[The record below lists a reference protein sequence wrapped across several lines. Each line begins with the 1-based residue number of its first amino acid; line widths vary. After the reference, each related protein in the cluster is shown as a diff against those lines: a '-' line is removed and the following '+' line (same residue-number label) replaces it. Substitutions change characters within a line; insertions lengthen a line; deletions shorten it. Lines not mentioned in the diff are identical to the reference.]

1 MISSIN
7 KEIKL
12 NFFKIS
18 GWNYLK
24 GKDEHIWYSGDK
36 NFVFKI
42 IDYLRSVN
50 PDFNKIKKT
59 LLSKN
64 RNSSIV
70 YQRKKLFFCCTDF
83 ARSYP
88 IFFNETENSINIKNS
103 CKDIKY
109 KSSDINKDAIRQ
121 AKLTGYCLNYNTLIT
136 NLKIMK
142 PGEFFIAN
150 NKSVTYDKYFDY
162 HKTFKPKIK
171 NKQQL
176 IKELSIIIDKIAE
189 YFKERY
195 NNKILWMPIS
205 GGFDSR
211 LLVSK
216 FHEKGIKNIKC
227 FSYGLKNNSDALIG
241 KKVCQKLNI
250 PWIFVDIKDSEYQN
264 FYKSLQKKS
273 YDKFCDNLQV
283 IPNYQE
289 FLVIRKLVE
298 KKLLTKNSVI
308 INGQSGDF
316 NSGGHIPKILMRNAS
331 INQLFLAI
339 KKKHFFL
346 IKDQNNQDNN
356 KYIDKILNNYF
367 SVYKNS
373 ITEKA
378 DLYENWEYYER
389 QVKYVVNGQRTYD
402 YFDLNWY
409 LPLWDGEFVKFWTKV
424 PKKFRYKQNLYL
436 SYLKQW
442 NYKGLFNNN
451 WKVIS
456 FTGIVGIMIKLIS
469 FTLNFSSFL
478 FKKNILLQ
486 YFDYFSRYGFAYRY
500 FGFKEFVV
508 KRNKIRNASSLHLIS
523 WLKDKKLNL

>member
-1 MISSIN
+1 M
-7 KEIKL
+7 
-12 NFFKIS
+12 
-18 GWNYLK
+18 
-24 GKDEHIWYSGDK
+24 
-36 NFVFKI
+36 
-42 IDYLRSVN
+42 
-50 PDFNKIKKT
+50 
-59 LLSKN
+59 
-64 RNSSIV
+64 
-70 YQRKKLFFCCTDF
+70 
-83 ARSYP
+83 
-88 IFFNETENSINIKNS
+88 
-103 CKDIKY
+103 
-109 KSSDINKDAIRQ
+109 
-121 AKLTGYCLNYNTLIT
+121 
-136 NLKIMK
+136 
-142 PGEFFIAN
+142 
-150 NKSVTYDKYFDY
+150 
-162 HKTFKPKIK
+162 
-171 NKQQL
+171 
-176 IKELSIIIDKIAE
+176 
-189 YFKERY
+189 
-195 NNKILWMPIS
+195 
-205 GGFDSR
+205 
-211 LLVSK
+211 
-216 FHEKGIKNIKC
+216 
-227 FSYGLKNNSDALIG
+227 
-241 KKVCQKLNI
+241 
-250 PWIFVDIKDSEYQN
+250 
-264 FYKSLQKKS
+264 
-273 YDKFCDNLQV
+273 
-283 IPNYQE
+283 
-289 FLVIRKLVE
+289 
-298 KKLLTKNSVI
+298 
-308 INGQSGDF
+308 
-316 NSGGHIPKILMRNAS
+316 
-331 INQLFLAI
+331 
-339 KKKHFFL
+339 